1 MKNNS
6 DKVIGIAWYKKEQW
20 FILRQVIEN
29 PNDIENTYEEWL
41 NNAINFKKT
50 LIDSGLTVEE
60 VDIDI
65 QDVISWCKKGNKA
78 INSNSISEYVVFK
91 LMEKST
97 N

>member
-1 MKNNS
+1 MKSNS

-41 NNAINFKKT
+41 NNAINLRKT

-60 VDIDI
+60 VEIDI
-65 QDVISWCKKGNKA
+65 QDVISWCKKDNKT
-78 INSNSISEYVVFK
+78 INSKNITEYVVFK
-91 LMEKST
+91 LMKK
-97 N
+97 NAN

>member
-1 MKNNS
+1 MKRNS

-41 NNAINFKKT
+41 NNAINLRKT

-60 VDIDI
+60 VEIDI
-65 QDVISWCKKGNKA
+65 QDVKSWCKKDNKT
-78 INSNSISEYVVFK
+78 INSNNITEYVVFK
-91 LMEKST
+91 LMKK
-97 N
+97 NAN

>member
-1 MKNNS
+1 MKSNN

-20 FILRQVIEN
+20 FILRQVAEN
-29 PNDIENTYEEWL
+29 PNDIEDAYEEWL
-41 NNAINFKKT
+41 NNAIKLKKA
-50 LIDSGLTVEE
+50 LIDSGLAVEE

-65 QDVISWCKKGNKA
+65 QDVIIWCKKGNKT

-91 LMEKST
+91 LREKNT

>member
-1 MKNNS
+1 MKSNS

-20 FILRQVIEN
+20 FILRQEVEN

-41 NNAINFKKT
+41 NNAINLKKT
-50 LIDSGLTVEE
+50 LMDSGLTVEE

-65 QDVISWCKKGNKA
+65 QDVISWCKKGNKT
-78 INSNSISEYVVFK
+78 INSNSISEYVAFK
-91 LMEKST
+91 LMERST

>member
-1 MKNNS
+1 MKRNS

-41 NNAINFKKT
+41 NNAINLRKT

-60 VDIDI
+60 VEIDI
-65 QDVISWCKKGNKA
+65 QDVISWCKKDNKT
-78 INSNSISEYVVFK
+78 INSKNITEYVVFK
-91 LMEKST
+91 LMKK
-97 N
+97 NAN

>member
-1 MKNNS
+1 MKRNS

-41 NNAINFKKT
+41 NNAINLRKT

-60 VDIDI
+60 VEIDI
-65 QDVISWCKKGNKA
+65 QDVKSWCKKDNKT
-78 INSNSISEYVVFK
+78 INSKNITEYVVFK
-91 LMEKST
+91 LMKK
-97 N
+97 NAN

>member
-1 MKNNS
+1 MKSNS

-41 NNAINFKKT
+41 NNAINLKKT

-60 VDIDI
+60 VEIDI
-65 QDVISWCKKGNKA
+65 QDVISWCKKDNKT
-78 INSNSISEYVVFK
+78 INSKNITEYVVFN
-91 LMEKST
+91 LMKK
-97 N
+97 NAN

>member
-1 MKNNS
+1 MKRNS

-41 NNAINFKKT
+41 NNAINLRKT

-60 VDIDI
+60 VEIDI
-65 QDVISWCKKGNKA
+65 QDVISWCKKDNKT
-78 INSNSISEYVVFK
+78 INSNNITEYVVFK
-91 LMEKST
+91 LMKK
-97 N
+97 NAN

>member
-1 MKNNS
+1 MKSNS

-41 NNAINFKKT
+41 NNAINLKKT

-60 VDIDI
+60 VEIDI
-65 QDVISWCKKGNKA
+65 QDVISWCKKDNKT
-78 INSNSISEYVVFK
+78 INPKNITEYVVFN
-91 LMEKST
+91 LMKK
-97 N
+97 NAN